1 MVGNALTPTPHSKLR
16 GLGSMYSFI
25 LMTNIADS
33 VLKYREMLLGAG
45 LQLRVTAMGMAM
57 TVMQM

>member
-1 MVGNALTPTPHSKLR
+1 
-16 GLGSMYSFI
+16 MYSFI

-33 VLKYREMLLGAG
+33 VLKYREMLSGAG
-45 LQLRVTAMGMAM
+45 LQLRVTAMGLAM